1 MNHIWNEWHEQS
13 EWLRRHGVSSSDI
26 WRAEN
31 VEDLLAMREVVEEQE
46 REERRRE
53 EIAEMNREA
62 LRDEIL
68 AEQRRCERMGQ
79 HS

>member
-1 MNHIWNEWHEQS
+1 MNHIWNEWHELS

-26 WRAEN
+26 WRAEDI
-31 VEDLLAMREVVEEQE
+31 EDLLAMREEVEAQE

-68 AEQRRCERMGQ
+68 AEQRRCERMRQ
-79 HS
+79 SF